1 MKIILNLFKVLI
13 IILLLFILTQNANQ
27 RVDVHLLT
35 YHFYQVNLY
44 IVIILSLTLGAV
56 LGAIFF
62 AFYAVQAQSE
72 IRKLQKRNKQLM
84 RELEN
89 LRNLS
94 IEDIPEEDIEE
105 ETPQLPTKK
114 GNKE

>member
-1 MKIILNLFKVLI
+1 MKIILNLFKILL
-13 IILLLFILTQNANQ
+13 IILLLFILTQNASQ
-27 RVDVHLLT
+27 TVDVHVLT

-62 AFYAVQAQSE
+62 AFYAVQAQGE
-72 IRKLQKRNKQLM
+72 IRRLQKRNKQLI

-94 IEDIPEEDIEE
+94 IEDIPDEEDESTTSQHE
-105 ETPQLPTKK
+105 
-114 GNKE
+114 NKEGSIG